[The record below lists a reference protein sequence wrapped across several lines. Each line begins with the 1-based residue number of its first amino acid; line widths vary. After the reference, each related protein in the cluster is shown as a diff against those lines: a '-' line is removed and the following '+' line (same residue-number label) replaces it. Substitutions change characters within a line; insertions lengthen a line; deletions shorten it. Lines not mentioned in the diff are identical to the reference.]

1 MKNKY
6 FIFFIISVIIISILG
21 ITIAVFSQTK
31 KDDLHDK
38 INSELDYLE
47 GKMIG
52 MLNSLNNITF
62 SNNVSLEQSTVKGKS
77 LSESGNEEQGNSG
90 SEQQSDKQSDGS
102 GNQDTSQEESSS
114 QQGEKG
120 SDYTRYNVENR
131 NILVNDDA
139 TIDWN
144 YLKTTTEVLYSTWPT
159 IIVDL
164 KTANVK
170 NEDILKFSQE
180 LDNLVV
186 TVQKQDKKDTIFT
199 LTRLYALLS
208 EYTNQTTDDQK
219 QINISYTKL
228 HIINAYANLEDENW
242 EEIGNQIILANE
254 YFNRII
260 NSVDENS
267 SHINISKTYIAINEM
282 NNVIN
287 LKDRKLF
294 YLKYINLMESAM
306 QI

>member
-1 MKNKY
+1 MKKKY
-6 FIFFIISVIIISILG
+6 FILFIISVIIISILG
-21 ITIAVFSQTK
+21 ISIVVFSQTK

-38 INSELDYLE
+38 INSEIDYIE
-47 GKMIG
+47 GKLIG

-62 SNNVSLEQSTVKGKS
+62 SNNVSIEQSTIK
-77 LSESGNEEQGNSG
+77 GNSSSDTQNQG
-90 SEQQSDKQSDGS
+90 SS
-102 GNQDTSQEESSS
+102 EESSGGQDKHENKNQNKNSAQEGSS

-131 NILVNDDA
+131 DILINNDD

-144 YLKTTTEVLYSTWPT
+144 YLKTTTEVMYSTWPT
-159 IIVDL
+159 IIIDL
-164 KTANVK
+164 NTANVK
-170 NEDILKFSQE
+170 NEDILGFSQK
-180 LDNLVV
+180 LDDLVV
-186 TVQKQDKKDTIFT
+186 AVQKEDKKQTILILTNLYELLAKFT
-199 LTRLYALLS
+199 K
-208 EYTNQTTDDQK
+208 ETTENQK
-219 QINISYTKL
+219 QINISYTKS

-242 EEIGNQIILANE
+242 DEIRNQITLANE
-254 YFNRII
+254 YFNKII
-260 NSVDENS
+260 NSVDEDS

>member
-1 MKNKY
+1 MKKKY
-6 FIFFIISVIIISILG
+6 FILFIISVIIISILG
-21 ITIAVFSQTK
+21 ISIVVFSQTK

-38 INSELDYLE
+38 INSEIDYIE
-47 GKMIG
+47 GKLIG
-52 MLNSLNNITF
+52 LLNSLNNITF
-62 SNNVSLEQSTVKGKS
+62 SNNVSIEQSTIK
-77 LSESGNEEQGNSG
+77 GNSSSDTQNQG
-90 SEQQSDKQSDGS
+90 SSEESSGGQDKQENK
-102 GNQDTSQEESSS
+102 NQNKNSAQEGSS

-131 NILVNDDA
+131 DILINNDD

-144 YLKTTTEVLYSTWPT
+144 YLKTTTEVMYSTWPT
-159 IIVDL
+159 IIIDL
-164 KTANVK
+164 NTANVK
-170 NEDILKFSQE
+170 NEDILGFSQK
-180 LDNLVV
+180 LDDLVV
-186 TVQKQDKKDTIFT
+186 AVQKEDKKQTILILTNLYELLAKFT
-199 LTRLYALLS
+199 K
-208 EYTNQTTDDQK
+208 ETTENQK
-219 QINISYTKL
+219 QINISYTKS

-242 EEIGNQIILANE
+242 DEIRNQITLANE
-254 YFNRII
+254 YFNKII
-260 NSVDENS
+260 NSVDEDS